1 MTVIEVQDLASRVR
15 APVPVSEALSQRE
28 LEVPGLVARG
38 GNDRAVAVAAAY
50 DRGLLTPGGE
60 PR

>member
-1 MTVIEVQDLASRVR
+1 MTVIEVQDLVSRVR

-38 GNDRAVAVAAAY
+38 ATTGPWPSRPP
-50 DRGLLTPGGE
+50 TTGGC
-60 PR
+60 